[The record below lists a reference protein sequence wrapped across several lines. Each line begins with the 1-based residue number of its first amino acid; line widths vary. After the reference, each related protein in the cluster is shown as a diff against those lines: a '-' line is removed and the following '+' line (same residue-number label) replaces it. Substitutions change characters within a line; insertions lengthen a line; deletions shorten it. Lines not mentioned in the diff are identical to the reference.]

1 MKLETDIKT
10 IERLAERN
18 QDADWEF
25 RSYLKG
31 VDLPSEEIDA
41 VVHRLYKTVS
51 EQIDC
56 RKCGNCCK
64 IIGPRLKDKDIERL
78 SAHLKLT
85 HEAFAGEYLSQ
96 SKDED
101 GCQFKA
107 SPCPFLADNSCTV
120 YDVRPEDCR
129 SFPHLHKDGF
139 VFRLMSVVS
148 NCSVCPIVYNVYAQ
162 LKGEIKALNKWKSI
176 DENA

>member
-107 SPCPFLADNSCTV
+107 SPCQF
-120 YDVRPEDCR
+120 
-129 SFPHLHKDGF
+129 
-139 VFRLMSVVS
+139 
-148 NCSVCPIVYNVYAQ
+148 
-162 LKGEIKALNKWKSI
+162 
-176 DENA
+176 